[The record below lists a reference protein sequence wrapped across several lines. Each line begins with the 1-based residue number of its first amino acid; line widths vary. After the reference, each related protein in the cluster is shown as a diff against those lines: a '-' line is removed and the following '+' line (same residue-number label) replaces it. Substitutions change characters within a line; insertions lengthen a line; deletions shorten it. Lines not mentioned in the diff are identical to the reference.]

1 MITFGMFGA
10 GSTGR
15 SQMHAAMDTLPER
28 FGGLIDADLRLVF
41 VETTPRDKDIQGLE
55 VLSEEDFMALQGDDI
70 YYNVSLAGP
79 YKREEVADRLA
90 ATGHRPLR
98 IFNTTTRLRYPN
110 EIGEGALF
118 SFSTMVSH
126 DTKIGQFFHCLSFSM
141 VPHNCTVGD
150 FVTMTSRVNLGG
162 FTEVGNHVFLGA
174 GCLTKPGT
182 PDRPLRIGDSATIG
196 MGAVVLE
203 DVPAGA
209 TVAGNP
215 ARILSK

>member
-15 SQMHAAMDTLPER
+15 SQMHAAMDMLPER
-28 FGGLIDADLRLVF
+28 FGGLKEGDLRLVF
-41 VETTPRDKDIQGLE
+41 IETNPQETEIEGLE
-55 VLSEEDFMALQGDDI
+55 VLSEEDFLALQGDDI
-70 YYNVSLAGP
+70 YYNISISDP
-79 YKREEVADRLA
+79 YKRENIADRLA
-90 ATGHRPLR
+90 LTGRQPLT
-98 IFNTTTRLRYPN
+98 IFDTTTRLRYPH

-126 DTKIGQFFHCLSFSM
+126 DVKIGRFFHCLSYSM
-141 VPHNCTVGD
+141 VPHNCSVGD

-162 FTEVGNHVFLGA
+162 FTEVGNHVFLGT
-174 GCLTKPGT
+174 GCMTKPGK
-182 PDRPLRIGDSATIG
+182 PDKPLRIGDGATIG

-215 ARILSK
+215 ARILKK